1 MPATRVR
8 ALGSD
13 RPQPISSAEIAG
25 ELDALAAAVGAEFPS
40 PSDGAPHPISPSD
53 LLRCLRRL
61 TSAN

>member
-8 ALGSD
+8 ALAND
-13 RPQPISSAEIAG
+13 RPRPISSTEIAG
-25 ELDALAAAVGAEFPS
+25 ELDALAAAVGAES
-40 PSDGAPHPISPSD
+40 GAPSDGTPHPISPSD